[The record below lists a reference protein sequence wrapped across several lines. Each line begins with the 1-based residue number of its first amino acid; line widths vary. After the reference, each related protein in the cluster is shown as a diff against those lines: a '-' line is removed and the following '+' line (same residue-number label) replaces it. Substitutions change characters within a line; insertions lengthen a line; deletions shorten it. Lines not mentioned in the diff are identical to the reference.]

1 MKKRIFYGIIIL
13 IFMLNVKLFF
23 DISYIKNE
31 INSIRSATSHLD
43 NRINDISSN
52 VSRTLNEF
60 YEQKKW
66 IYNVQHNILSLS
78 NDLKEVKVDFK
89 WNLRE
94 LSNDYTVYLFYG
106 AVEEGTEN
114 VSKWNEVKAEDLGNL
129 NYGCTLTIPYLN
141 NYQFKVVA
149 KNNTNMINEKLEFI
163 PFLDK
168 FNKRININAMPNTK
182 TFSKG
187 HVNLKFAVNISNRY
201 DLNFEKGMPEID
213 RNMLKVKNIT
223 IKVYSNNKLKKENKI
238 LENGSIKDK
247 NASFRKPI
255 GMPEDIKL
263 QEINYEDSIEY
274 DTDSDGHSRDK
285 IEVIVEDYMGKI
297 YTNVSHEI

>member
-1 MKKRIFYGIIIL
+1 MKKRIFYGMIIL
-13 IFMLNVKLFF
+13 IFILNVKLFF

-31 INSIRSATSHLD
+31 INSIRNTTSHLD
-43 NRINDISSN
+43 NRINDINSN

-66 IYNVQHNILSLS
+66 IYNVEHNVLSLS
-78 NDLKEVKVDFK
+78 KDFKEVKVDFK
-89 WNLRE
+89 WSLRE

-106 AVEEGTEN
+106 AVEGETQN
-114 VSKWNEVKAEDLGNL
+114 VVKWNEVKAQDLGNL

-149 KNNTNMINEKLEFI
+149 KNNKNIINEKLQFI

-182 TFSKG
+182 TSSKG
-187 HVNLKFAVNISNRY
+187 HVDLKFAVNISNRY
-201 DLNFEKGMPEID
+201 DLSFEKGISEID
-213 RNMLKVKNIT
+213 GNILKIKNIT
-223 IKVYSNNKLKKENKI
+223 VKVYSNNKLKKETKI
-238 LENGSIKDK
+238 LQDGNIKDNK
-247 NASFRKPI
+247 ASYRKPI

-263 QEINYEDSIEY
+263 EEINYEDNIKY
-274 DTDSDGHSRDK
+274 DTDSNEHSREK
-285 IEVIVEDYMGKI
+285 IEVIVEDYMGRV

>member
-13 IFMLNVKLFF
+13 IFTLNVKLFF
-23 DISYIKNE
+23 DVSYIKNE
-31 INSIRSATSHLD
+31 INSIRNTTLHLD

-66 IYNVQHNILSLS
+66 IYNAEHNVLSLS
-78 NDLKEVKVDFK
+78 KDLKEVKIDFK
-89 WNLRE
+89 WSLRE

-106 AVEEGTEN
+106 AVEGETQN
-114 VSKWNEVKAEDLGNL
+114 VVKWNEIKAQDLGNL
-129 NYGCTLTIPYLN
+129 NYACALTIPYLN

-149 KNNTNMINEKLEFI
+149 KNNKNIINEKLEYI

-168 FNKRININAMPNTK
+168 FHKRININAMPNTK

-187 HVNLKFAVNISNRY
+187 QVDLKFVVDISNRY
-201 DLNFEKGMPEID
+201 DLSFERGTSEID
-213 RNMLKVKNIT
+213 GNKLKIKNIT
-223 IKVYSNNKLKKENKI
+223 VKVYSNNQLKNENKI
-238 LENGSIKDK
+238 LENGSIKNN
-247 NASFRKPI
+247 NASYRKPI
-255 GMPEDIKL
+255 RMPEEIKL
-263 QEINYEDSIEY
+263 EEIHYEGNIEY
-274 DTDSDGHSRDK
+274 DTDSNEHSKEK